1 MRPLRLT
8 AALVAVVLLAGCGS
22 SAPEPRRQAPDPAR
36 TQDLVPLTTAQAGKL
51 ADRVAVVVSRGS
63 TVVEGAP
70 GTPFTRTTFAVEA
83 TLKGRLPHRFV
94 LQTLGGRLGDEVVA
108 SLVPAFKPAHRY
120 VVFLGPDGPAGPT
133 IFPQSVIE
141 VTGRRAV
148 DAIKRELR

>member
-1 MRPLRLT
+1 VWPLRLT
-8 AALVAVVLLAGCGS
+8 AALVALVLLAGCGA
-22 SAPEPRRQAPDPAR
+22 SAPRRPAPDPER
-36 TQDLVPLTTAQAGKL
+36 TQDLVPLTPAQAGRL

-70 GTPFTRTTFAVEA
+70 GTPFTRTTFAVEE
-83 TLKGRLPHRFV
+83 TLKGRLPRRFV
-94 LQTLGGRLGDEVVA
+94 LQTLGGRLGDEVVP

-141 VTGRRAV
+141 VTGRGTV
-148 DAIKRELR
+148 DAIRRELR